1 MLIYIYVQGTVL
13 VFSSDPPNL
22 KRFSVLC
29 VGFVQIYYSYD
40 LKFGD
45 GDGPNLCRVK
55 K

>member
-1 MLIYIYVQGTVL
+1 MTLVAGVL
-13 VFSSDPPNL
+13 EAGVIGAG
-22 KRFSVLC
+22 VLGAG
-29 VGFVQIYYSYD
+29 VTGAG